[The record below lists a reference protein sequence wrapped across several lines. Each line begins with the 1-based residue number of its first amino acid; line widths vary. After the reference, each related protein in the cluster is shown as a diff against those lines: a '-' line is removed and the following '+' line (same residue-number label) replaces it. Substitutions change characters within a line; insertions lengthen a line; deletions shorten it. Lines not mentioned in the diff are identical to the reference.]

1 MNSLDCLQRHL
12 RMIKSKLIKR
22 KHKKLWVNVKVVR
35 VTTWIKVEI
44 MKQLHRPTGSKKL
57 ENCNS
62 RIRCRINHSLHSTF
76 WIQTS
81 MLNKCKI
88 FELWSKIKK
97 LIKMWVELQSAVTT
111 IPEKTLEKLL
121 QQAES
126 MVETKAKMLL
136 DKVQRSQW
144 MWWPKVN
151 LNTITIVQPRLE
163 MTVYIKIKTKQW
175 RLWPNNQARATP

>member
-1 MNSLDCLQRHL
+1 
-12 RMIKSKLIKR
+12 
-22 KHKKLWVNVKVVR
+22 
-35 VTTWIKVEI
+35 
-44 MKQLHRPTGSKKL
+44 
-57 ENCNS
+57 
-62 RIRCRINHSLHSTF
+62 
-76 WIQTS
+76 

-136 DKVQRSQW
+136 DKVQRSQ
-144 MWWPKVN
+144 
-151 LNTITIVQPRLE
+151 
-163 MTVYIKIKTKQW
+163 
-175 RLWPNNQARATP
+175 